1 MLFKKFFFFFFFYLQ
16 YLSITTITRWDIYIH
31 ALSSS
36 GSASYSRFELLRFC
50 ALLLFN
56 DLLPRRRNSKRRL
69 AEFFLGGIFALEN
82 IIHTRIFCLSRGV
95 ALRGGFAGL
104 EVKNS
109 LGKQRYITTP
119 RIPTPVIYSSL
130 PIYTLEL
137 VKKSAKNIN
146 QWARTTHYYIIL
158 HHTYFT
164 CPLPQKTT

>member
-1 MLFKKFFFFFFFYLQ
+1 MLKFFFFFFFLLTVFINYDYYALG
-16 YLSITTITRWDIYIH
+16 YI
-31 ALSSS
+31 
-36 GSASYSRFELLRFC
+36 YSRFELLRFRLIFTLPRLRSFG

-82 IIHTRIFCLSRGV
+82 IIHTRIFCLSRGG

-146 QWARTTHYYIIL
+146 Q
-158 HHTYFT
+158 
-164 CPLPQKTT
+164 